1 MTFGNSPQAHGG
13 MRRSLASHALAWMAC
28 CCFRSFRRL
37 DKLERHEEKHKRKTV
52 RFRAVALRYDIVV
65 ISATLAA
72 FAVSRILVVRP
83 PLSGSALSLACF
95 LSLSVAPPHPKPTQI
110 RSCTQGSFFV
120 SEDDQFRIIYAI
132 PLLRVFSIVKTTREI
147 VFGLI
152 LSLPSVS
159 PIFGLLAVR

>member
-1 MTFGNSPQAHGG
+1 MG
-13 MRRSLASHALAWMAC
+13 C

-72 FAVSRILVVRP
+72 FAVSRILVVWP
-83 PLSGSALSLACF
+83 PLSGSALSRLLTF
-95 LSLSVAPPHPKPTQI
+95 SVAPPHPKPTQI

>member
-13 MRRSLASHALAWMAC
+13 MRRSLVSHALACMGC

-72 FAVSRILVVRP
+72 FAVSRILVVWP
-83 PLSGSALSLACF
+83 PLSGFCSLSLAFC
-95 LSLSVAPPHPKPTQI
+95 LC
-110 RSCTQGSFFV
+110 RSASPETHANTFMHTGKL
-120 SEDDQFRIIYAI
+120 FR
-132 PLLRVFSIVKTTREI
+132 L
-147 VFGLI
+147 
-152 LSLPSVS
+152 
-159 PIFGLLAVR
+159 